1 MNNPLP
7 PLPSGTERERDLE
20 REERQQML
28 EPEASGSLSGNESGI
43 ELEEIGDETAAAVE
57 QRPVAH
63 SRGRSRKKSK
73 SKKTLV

>member
-7 PLPSGTERERDLE
+7 PLPSGTERERELE

-28 EPEASGSLSGNESGI
+28 EPEANGNLSGNESGI
-43 ELEEIGDETAAAVE
+43 ELEEIGDEMAAAVE

-63 SRGRSRKKSK
+63 STGRPRKKSK
-73 SKKTLV
+73 SKKTQV